1 MLVILLA
8 LAAIIATLQNLGKIM
23 KNRHHMNNK
32 ALMLQLAVN
41 AVLLTASFY
50 LLVFWW
56 LPIYLEQRS

>member
-1 MLVILLA
+1 MLVIILA
-8 LAAIIATLQNLGKIM
+8 LAAIIATLQNLGRIM
-23 KNRHHMNNK
+23 KKRHLMSNR

-56 LPIYLEQRS
+56 LPIFLEQRT